1 MQTLASL
8 SPTNFLCQETQ
19 TAKHRRVG
27 YFSERAS
34 FWGAGPAGRRP
45 EAKTRNQLKKK
56 KKSTSGQGLLAVSQA
71 SGWLL
76 CFILDGLPIKM
87 TGRLL

>member
-1 MQTLASL
+1 MFRFKLGKTYVLLGRWA
-8 SPTNFLCQETQ
+8 
-19 TAKHRRVG
+19 RRAEAR
-27 YFSERAS
+27 SEDQK
-34 FWGAGPAGRRP
+34 PI
-45 EAKTRNQLKKK
+45 KK

-71 SGWLL
+71 SGGLL